1 MRKELIIQKI
11 IGFVREKLGV
21 SESGHD
27 YWHALRVLKNVRKI
41 AEDYSNINV
50 LVIEAAALVHD
61 IVDHKFEDVNILGL
75 DSITDFLRSL
85 DFTELDIDFVVE
97 LINNVSF
104 SAEKNDS
111 IWSVEL
117 EILQD
122 ADRLD
127 ALGAIGI
134 ARAFSY
140 GGFKKREF
148 YNPEIKPKLNM
159 SKEEYRKSKSTTI
172 NHFYEKL
179 FLLKDEMN
187 TPKGKELAEERH
199 QFMLDFVEKF
209 KKEWGD

>member
-1 MRKELIIQKI
+1 MRKEKTIKVVIEYVK
-11 IGFVREKLGV
+11 EKLYS

-27 YWHALRVLKNVRKI
+27 YWHALRVLKNARII
-41 AEDYSNINV
+41 AKDYPEINLLLLEISALIHDIIDYKFEKSNIANV
-50 LVIEAAALVHD
+50 NF
-61 IVDHKFEDVNILGL
+61 IVVLLKELNFNKF
-75 DSITDFLRSL
+75 
-85 DFTELDIDFVVE
+85 DIDFVLE

-111 IWSVEL
+111 VQSVEL
-117 EILQD
+117 QILQD

-148 YNPEIKPKLNM
+148 YNPEIKPKFNM
-159 SKEEYRKSKSTTI
+159 TKAEYKKSKSTTI

-187 TPKGKELAEERH
+187 TPKGREIAEERH
-199 QFMLDFVEKF
+199 QFMLNFVEKF
-209 KKEWGD
+209 MEEWDV